1 MSRVKLSLVGGGH
14 GASGLNPR
22 EVYIGATVPIFS
34 HSFKIL
40 DADEYT
46 MRYMAENSSIW
57 QYR

>member
-1 MSRVKLSLVGGGH
+1 MGGGH